1 MHLILML
8 SRLNKIVWSFT
19 LIATFAIVVN
29 NTIFIHTH
37 ILADG
42 RVLEHA
48 HPFNQKEDPSYPFHK
63 HNSKEFF
70 YLDKIFHLFNH
81 TLLIFILLI
90 FYVGRPF
97 FLHQFTILK
106 KLLPFQTSND
116 PTRAPPVFS
125 TTL

>member
-1 MHLILML
+1 MSYKRFTSTFLIISLVL
-8 SRLNKIVWSFT
+8 VLF
-19 LIATFAIVVN
+19 N
-29 NTIFIHTH
+29 NAYFLHTH
-37 ILADG
+37 TLPDG
-42 RVLEHA
+42 RVIEHA
-48 HPFNQKEDPSYPFHK
+48 HPFNPNENPSHPFHK
-63 HNSKEFF
+63 HESKEFF
-70 YLDKIFHLFNH
+70 YLDKILHLFNH

-97 FLHQFTILK
+97 LLHQITILK